1 MTKQSK
7 QWYFL
12 TDDVLSR
19 LCSHAAYP
27 DALEALNRSR
37 QIRERGH
44 TPAVYYSHF
53 NRFRVLDE
61 DDEKQGRISQGIA
74 HRAKAFPI

>member
-1 MTKQSK
+1 MSKQSE

-12 TDDVLSR
+12 SDDVLSR

-27 DALEALNRSR
+27 DAIDALNRSR
-37 QIRERGH
+37 QIKDLGH
-44 TPAVYYSHF
+44 TPAVYYSKF

-74 HRAKAFPI
+74 DRSKPFPI